1 MVFITFNQ
9 LYNDIRQFA
18 LKLPAL
24 DIIAGVPRSGMIT
37 AGILA
42 SHLNLS
48 LASVD
53 RANGLIIFRGGVR
66 DSPPSGKRI
75 LVLEDSAHSAF
86 FTTWIDKF
94 LSDYDVKT
102 AAVYVE
108 DQIKYRLDYWAKI
121 CPKPRT
127 FAWGF
132 MNCDLLKSACV
143 DMDGVL
149 CVNPTNHQNDD
160 GPRYKDF
167 LINTL
172 QIYRPLRK
180 PIHSIVSSRMEKHRS
195 LTEAWLISHNVAY
208 NNLILTNYRSA
219 SERQRDNRYAELK
232 AEYYKSVDCGW
243 FVESDSRQAKIIGE
257 LTGKP
262 VICSD
267 TLESYNMVA
276 I

>member
-1 MVFITFNQ
+1 MVFISLNQ
-9 LYNDIRQFA
+9 LYIDIRQLA
-18 LKLPAL
+18 LKLPAF
-24 DIIAGVPRSGMIT
+24 DIIAGVPRSGVIA
-37 AGILA
+37 AGILS
-42 SHLNLS
+42 SHLNLP
-48 LASVD
+48 LAAVD
-53 RANGLIIFRGGVR
+53 RANGLIIFQGGVR
-66 DSPPSGKRI
+66 DAPPAGKNI

-86 FTTWIDKF
+86 FTTWINEF
-94 LSDYDVKT
+94 LPGYNVKT
-102 AAVYVE
+102 AAIYVE
-108 DQIKYRLDYWAKI
+108 EQIKYRLDYWGKI
-121 CPKPRT
+121 CPQPRT
-127 FAWGF
+127 FSWGF
-132 MNCDLLKSACV
+132 MNCDLLKTACV

-172 QIYRPLRK
+172 QIYRPLRR

-195 LTEAWLISHNVAY
+195 LTEAWLKNHNVSY
-208 NNLILTNYRSA
+208 NHLILTNYLSA
-219 SERQRDNRYAELK
+219 SDRQKDNRYAELK

-243 FVESDSRQAKIIGE
+243 FVESDSRQAKRIAE

-262 VICSD
+262 VICSE